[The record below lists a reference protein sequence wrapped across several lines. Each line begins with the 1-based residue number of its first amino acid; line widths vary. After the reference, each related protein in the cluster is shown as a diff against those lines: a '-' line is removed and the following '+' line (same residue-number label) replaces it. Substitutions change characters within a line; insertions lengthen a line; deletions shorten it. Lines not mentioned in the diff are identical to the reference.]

1 MILKYHIFRCL
12 AERTNAW
19 TAVDHTCYTVYTAG
33 APGFLNIL
41 PVYMDHILYPL
52 LRDED
57 FVTEVHH
64 ITGEGKDS
72 GVVYSEMQAR
82 QNKPNSLIWREMMD
96 QIYPGNTSYHS
107 ETGGALENLRLTTT
121 NEKIRAYHKQF
132 YRPDN
137 LYLTI
142 TGMLDPSQ
150 VFQALDR
157 LETKILSKRE
167 GQKPLPPLGRPFQR
181 DLDPLLADI
190 TTTMKFPSKD
200 EKFGRIVF
208 AWRLPGILTENVE
221 KLFGFGILSTYL
233 TSTAIS
239 PLKKRFVEID
249 EPLGNYMR
257 FGKYNLPLVF

>member
-249 EPLGNYMR
+249 EPLGNYMHFR
-257 FGKYNLPLVF
+257 K

>member
-1 MILKYHIFRCL
+1 MIYTSLFYFRCL

-82 QNKPNSLIWREMMD
+82 QNKPNSLIWRNMMK

-107 ETGGALENLRLTTT
+107 ETGGALENLRESTT
-121 NEKIRAYHKQF
+121 NAKIRDYHKQF

-142 TGMLDPSQ
+142 TGMLDPEQ
-150 VFQALDR
+150 VFKALDH
-157 LETKILSKRE
+157 LETKTLAKRE
-167 GQKPLPPLGRPFQR
+167 GQPALPPLGKPFQR
-181 DLDPLLADI
+181 PLDPLVADI

-200 EKFGRIVF
+200 EKFGRIIF
-208 AWRLPGILTENVE
+208 GWRLPGILTENVE
-221 KLFGFGILSTYL
+221 KLFAFGILTTYM

-249 EPLGNYMR
+249 EPLGK
-257 FGKYNLPLVF
+257 FAII

>member
-1 MILKYHIFRCL
+1 M
-12 AERTNAW
+12 
-19 TAVDHTCYTVYTAG
+19 
-33 APGFLNIL
+33 NIL

-82 QNKPNSLIWREMMD
+82 QNKPNSLIWRNMMR

-107 ETGGALENLRLTTT
+107 ETGGALENLRESTT
-121 NEKIRAYHKQF
+121 NAKIRDYHKKF

-142 TGMLDPSQ
+142 TGMLDPEQ
-150 VFQALDR
+150 VFKALDH
-157 LETKILSKRE
+157 LEKKTLSKRE
-167 GQKPLPPLGRPFQR
+167 GKPALPPLGRPFQR
-181 DLDPLLADI
+181 PLDPLVADI

-200 EKFGRIVF
+200 EKFGRIIF
-208 AWRLPGILTENVE
+208 GWRLPGILTENVE
-221 KLFGFGILSTYL
+221 KLFAFGILTTYM

-249 EPLGNYMR
+249 EPLGKFKIIYHTWR
-257 FGKYNLPLVF
+257 